1 MLVRLGI
8 DVVSADNGIEAL
20 EILNNRTFDLCLM
33 DIQMPKMDGYRATA
47 EIRKHV
53 NPTVREIPV
62 IALTASAFLSE
73 REKAK
78 LFGMNDHVGKPFA
91 PEELLE
97 KITNCLAIHRGEM
110 DDPSAIAKEKE
121 VKNS

>member
-1 MLVRLGI
+1 MRLGI
-8 DVVSADNGIEAL
+8 DVTTADNGVEAL

-47 EIRKHV
+47 EIRKHI
-53 NPTVREIPV
+53 NPAVRAIPV

-91 PEELLE
+91 PEELLD
-97 KITNCLAIHRGEM
+97 KMTHCLEVHRGEAE
-110 DDPSAIAKEKE
+110 DIAVSSSTD
-121 VKNS
+121 VKGDQ